1 MDCYYVPLEQIRENI
16 DLSDEAAIIGWTPTG
31 EYTLNRVKRYDEY
44 DLYLIVEYKT
54 GDNYAREI
62 RTGEQIRV
70 LNIIN
75 PINEDGQYEKSIVN
89 TSDIH
94 TYIRNPIILN
104 KSKKELKSLTFTD
117 ENNLMKMDPDEA
129 KEILEMYDCK
139 FTKVKLA
146 WTLKALKEQGEER
159 LRLARERL
167 QEKEEKEA
175 EDREAVRTLLNKFK
189 SHS

>member
-1 MDCYYVPLEQIRENI
+1 MDCYYVPLEQIREDI
-16 DLSDEAAIIGWTPTG
+16 DLSDKSAIIGWTPTG

-44 DLYLIVEYKT
+44 DLYLIVEYKP

-75 PINEDGQYEKSIVN
+75 PVNEDDQYERPIVD
-89 TSDIH
+89 TSNIH
-94 TYIRNPIILN
+94 TYIRNPIILSN
-104 KSKKELKSLTFTD
+104 NQEKKSLTFTD

-129 KEILEMYDCK
+129 KRILEMYDLK
-139 FTKVKLA
+139 FTKQRLA
-146 WTLKALKEQGEER
+146 WTLKTLNKQGEER
-159 LRLARERL
+159 LRLATIRQREKFN
-167 QEKEEKEA
+167 QENQ
-175 EDREAVRTLLNKFK
+175 DREAVRTLLNKFK